1 MAYFG
6 VLWRSELWTGL
17 AALKVADIK
26 RQIKHERSLS
36 RELRRQNVAHV
47 DVCVGGGS
55 RAESIPEEGANCR
68 GAEGGERRGADGRRK
83 KGRE

>member
-1 MAYFG
+1 M
-6 VLWRSELWTGL
+6 
-17 AALKVADIK
+17 ADIK

-47 DVCVGGGS
+47 DVCVGGS

-68 GAEGGERRGADGRRK
+68 GAEGGREGEEGRTGGGKRVGNDK
-83 KGRE
+83 KIRAIGPLTPWGYLR